1 MIEDKKLTIKN
12 SDAEF
17 LVFEKSDTENGIEVR
32 YEDETLWMTQKSMS
46 ALFDVQVPTVNEHLK
61 NVFSEGELEEN
72 SVIRNFRITAAD
84 GKSYN
89 TIPSENTFAKGY
101 SDSQKASGH
110 YVQRRY

>member
-1 MIEDKKLTIKN
+1 
-12 SDAEF
+12 
-17 LVFEKSDTENGIEVR
+17 
-32 YEDETLWMTQKSMS
+32 MTQKSMS

-89 TIPSENTFAKGY
+89 TDVVDDAGLNTVIAPIPSK
-101 SDSQKASGH
+101 KSGDKI
-110 YVQRRY
+110 VIERNK